1 MTHAEKVRAR
11 GRDLL
16 NRVAALN
23 AEEFNELRLIVDCM
37 LIRLTPTT

>member
-23 AEEFNELRLIVDCM
+23 AEEFNELRLGYPN
-37 LIRLTPTT
+37 RGRRR